1 MLPPKDF
8 RDMADEA
15 RTMASEMRTSDA
27 QDTFLLIAK
36 QYDQLAKI
44 SEREHGRAARAFSS
58 WASPPDAGVAASAG
72 V

>member
-58 WASPPDAGVAASAG
+58 WASPPRRS
-72 V
+72 